1 MHAPFILASFWDD
14 VVNLKDY
21 TAGGLA
27 QGGVYALAA
36 IGLVLIYR
44 VSGVL
49 NFAQGA
55 VATVS
60 AFVAYTIVYQAA
72 PPGIPA
78 WIPPLY
84 GLVAAIV
91 TGCVLGFLIEYF
103 TIRPLTGRPQ
113 IVKVAVT
120 IGWLL
125 MLQQAAGLI
134 WGFTAYHGPINIIS
148 PNATFIVP
156 GTRVFIGFNQILV
169 IVVAGALA
177 IGVAVLL
184 RYTTLGAS
192 MRAVS
197 DDPQAARLWGIQV
210 DRVTAFSWVLGSAM
224 AAVAGVLITP
234 FITFNPFVLT
244 VIVIFAFAAALIGRL
259 QSLPLTFLGAMV
271 LGVLQTWPAAFGA
284 TGTAWQQAA
293 NFAVVLVTL
302 AVVYRPGSRALRA
315 LRAA

>member
-1 MHAPFILASFWDD
+1 MHASFVLTSFWQDL
-14 VVNLKDY
+14 VNLKDY

-60 AFVAYTIVYQAA
+60 AFVAYTLVYQAA
-72 PPGIPA
+72 PSWMPA

-84 GLVAAIV
+84 GLLAAIV
-91 TGCVLGFLIEYF
+91 TGCVIGFLIEYL

-125 MLQQAAGLI
+125 ILQQLAGLI
-134 WGFTAYHGPINIIS
+134 WGFTAYHGPINIVS
-148 PNATFIVP
+148 PNATFIIP
-156 GTRVFIGFNQILV
+156 GTRVFIGMNQVLV
-169 IVVAGALA
+169 IVVAGTLAL
-177 IGVAVLL
+177 GVAALL

-197 DDPQAARLWGIQV
+197 DDAQAARLWGIHV
-210 DRVTAFSWVLGSAM
+210 DRVTAASWVLGSAM

-244 VIVIFAFAAALIGRL
+244 IIVISAFAAALIGRL

-271 LGVLQTWPAAFGA
+271 LGVLQTWPAAFGG
-284 TGTAWQQAA
+284 TGTAWQQLAP
-293 NFAVVLVTL
+293 FGLVLL
-302 AVVYRPGSRALRA
+302 ALAFWWRQNSRALMAQR
-315 LRAA
+315 LV

>member
-1 MHAPFILASFWDD
+1 MHAPFVLASFWQDLID
-14 VVNLKDY
+14 LKDY

-55 VATVS
+55 IATVS
-60 AFVAYTIVYQAA
+60 AFVAYTLVYQAA
-72 PPGIPA
+72 PAWMPA

-84 GLVAAIV
+84 GLLAAIV
-91 TGCVLGFLIEYF
+91 TGCVIGFLIEYL

-125 MLQQAAGLI
+125 VLQQLAGLI
-134 WGFTAYHGPINIIS
+134 WGFTAYHAPINIVS
-148 PNATFIVP
+148 QGATFIIP
-156 GTRVFIGFNQILV
+156 GTRVFIGMNQVLV
-169 IVVAGALA
+169 IVVAGALT
-177 IGVAVLL
+177 IGVAALL
-184 RYTTLGAS
+184 RLTTLGAS

-197 DDPQAARLWGIQV
+197 DDPQAARLWGIHV

-224 AAVAGVLITP
+224 AAIAGVLITP
-234 FITFNPFVLT
+234 FITFTPFVLT
-244 VIVIFAFAAALIGRL
+244 IIVISAFAAALIGRL
-259 QSLPLTFLGAMV
+259 QSLPFTFLGAMV

-284 TGTAWQQAA
+284 TGTAWQQVAP
-293 NFAVVLVTL
+293 FAIVLIALVVF
-302 AVVYRPGSRALRA
+302 YRKNSRALMAQR
-315 LRAA
+315 LV

>member
-1 MHAPFILASFWDD
+1 VHASIVLTSFWQDLI
-14 VVNLKDY
+14 NLKDY
-21 TAGGLA
+21 TAAGLA

-60 AFVAYTIVYQAA
+60 AFVAYTLVYQAA
-72 PPGIPA
+72 PSWMPA

-84 GLVAAIV
+84 GLLAAIV
-91 TGCVLGFLIEYF
+91 TGCVIGFLIEYL

-125 MLQQAAGLI
+125 VLQQAAGLI
-134 WGFTAYHGPINIIS
+134 WGFTAYHPPINIVS
-148 PNATFIVP
+148 QDATFIIP
-156 GTRVFIGFNQILV
+156 GTRVFIGMNQVMV
-169 IVVAGALA
+169 IAVAGALA
-177 IGVAVLL
+177 IGVAALL
-184 RYTTLGAS
+184 RFTTLGTS

-197 DDPQAARLWGIQV
+197 DDPHAARLWGIRV
-210 DRVTAFSWVLGSAM
+210 DRVTAASWVLGSAM
-224 AAVAGVLITP
+224 AAIAGVLITP

-244 VIVIFAFAAALIGRL
+244 IIVISAFAAALIGRL

-271 LGVLQTWPAAFGA
+271 LGVLQSWPASFGL
-284 TGTAWQQAA
+284 TGSAWQEAA
-293 NFAVVLVTL
+293 AFAVILFALV
-302 AVVYRPGSRALRA
+302 VIYRPGARGLR
-315 LRAA
+315 LV